1 MRRLFFQA
9 LLVLGLSTALA
20 SAAWA
25 VPLCSTDTDGDGV
38 VDWLNNLACTGPND
52 NDESRPTG
60 TLVNGWTVVQKS
72 ADSRVVYVS
81 ASGNDTNSG
90 TDVNHPVQTVAK
102 GLSKLRN
109 NMPDW
114 LLLRRGDSFSGGI
127 NLNLSGR
134 SAAEPL
140 VVASYAESTS
150 ASQAR
155 PTLGGTIAINNCSH
169 VAVIHVGVVQAITSP
184 FGGGN
189 GAEVN
194 SASDVLIEGCRFQGG
209 AQGLVYGGSG
219 TTSQTN
225 IRARR
230 NIVYE
235 SNTDPFFIHGTTT
248 VLIEENVLY
257 NPLSTY
263 KNGDCHG
270 MYIAR
275 EGNSDVTADGN
286 LVFLDP
292 ALNSGN
298 GIMMRPGGVA
308 RGNVVVGAAWSA
320 IPLGACNDGATACT
334 GSNGPAIIDG
344 NLVLDTITQQNYALF
359 PDPRYVA
366 SPIQITNNIVLRVTG
381 NGGNGAAVGADNSM
395 LSGNI
400 FVDAPVGLNY
410 SGNAISW
417 QNNTYYGATSA
428 QLVNANVLPNC
439 TNFVGTGNRYY
450 STGAP
455 ANQWF
460 TDPSLV
466 GFSQWK
472 LDTAARGVS
481 PNEVGSTNTAFTF
494 PDPTRSL
501 ATYNA
506 SLGGTA
512 TTKEFF
518 RLAAG
523 QSKYSYDT
531 RYTAAAAI
539 TYVRAGFSTGAPDT
553 GAAVPALSPPYVFL
567 TGAILMMLG
576 LKRRSPWRQGRTRVR
591 SRS

>member
-1 MRRLFFQA
+1 MRRQA
-9 LLVLGLSTALA
+9 LQGLLVLVL
-20 SAAWA
+20 SAAFCSA
-25 VPLCSTDTDGDGV
+25 ARAAPICSTDSDGDGV

-52 NDESRPTG
+52 TDEGRPTG
-60 TLVNGWTVVQKS
+60 TLVNGWTVIQRS
-72 ADSRVVYVS
+72 ADSRVIYVS
-81 ASGNDTNSG
+81 ASGNDSNSG
-90 TDVNHPVQTVAK
+90 TDVRHPIQTVAR

-109 NMPDW
+109 AMPDW

-150 ASQAR
+150 ASQGR
-155 PTLGGTIAINNCSH
+155 PTLGDTINISNCSH
-169 VAVIHVGVVQAITSP
+169 VAVIHLGVVQAITP
-184 FGGGN
+184 PYGGDN

-209 AQGLVYGGSG
+209 NQGLAYGGAG

-225 IRARR
+225 VRARR
-230 NIVYE
+230 NVIYE
-235 SNTDPFFIHGTTT
+235 SNSEPIFIHGTTIA
-248 VLIEENVLY
+248 LIEENILY

-275 EGNSDVTADGN
+275 AGNSDISAIGN

-292 ALNSGN
+292 TLNSGN
-298 GIMMRPGGVA
+298 GIMMRPGGIA

-320 IPLGACNDGATACT
+320 IPLGDCNDGEPTGCT
-334 GSNGPAIIDG
+334 GTNGPAIIDG
-344 NLVLDTITQQNYALF
+344 NLVLDTTTQSNYALY
-359 PDPRYVA
+359 PDPKYVTP
-366 SPIQITNNIVLRVTG
+366 PIQITNNIVLRVVG
-381 NGGNGAAVGADNSM
+381 NGGNGAAVGADNSV

-400 FVDAPVGLNY
+400 FVDAPVSLSY
-410 SGNAISW
+410 SGSAISW
-417 QNNTYYGATSA
+417 KNNSFYGTTSA
-428 QLVNANVLPNC
+428 QMVNADALQNC
-439 TNFVGTGNRYY
+439 PYFVGTGNRYY

-460 TDPSLV
+460 SDPNLV
-466 GFSQWK
+466 SFSQWK
-472 LDTAARGVS
+472 LDTAALGVS
-481 PNEVGSTNTAFTF
+481 PNEVGSTATAFTF
-494 PDPTRSL
+494 SDPTRSL

-512 TTKEFF
+512 TAKEFF
-518 RLAAG
+518 RIAAG

-531 RYTAAAAI
+531 RYTAAPTIA
-539 TYVRAGFSTGAPDT
+539 YVRAGFSPSPVDT
-553 GAAVPALSPPYVFL
+553 GAVPVPALGLAYVFL
-567 TGAILMMLG
+567 TGAMLMTLG
-576 LKRRSPWRQGRTRVR
+576 LRRSR
-591 SRS
+591 